1 LPVGGRSGTLAA
13 SPATIASMAIETADR
28 PFVPYDSE
36 AAITEIVEGFRNR
49 TLPAPRWTHQAHLT
63 VGLWH
68 SLNCPFDAVLDEIRR
83 GIIAYN
89 VAVGTPNSD
98 ARGYHETITAF
109 YVWAIRAYLRNAS
122 ADLALVEVTNGLLA
136 SPYAQKSYPFAFYS
150 RERLLSVAA
159 RRAWLDPDLKP
170 LD

>member
-1 LPVGGRSGTLAA
+1 
-13 SPATIASMAIETADR
+13 MAIETADR
-28 PFVPYDSE
+28 PFTPYDSE
-36 AAITEIVEGFRNR
+36 AEIMVVLDGFRSR

-63 VGLWH
+63 VGLWYV
-68 SLNCPFDAVLDEIRR
+68 LNRPSDTVLEEVRR

-89 VAVGTPNSD
+89 AAVGTPNSD
-98 ARGYHETITAF
+98 TRGYHETITAF
-109 YVWAIRAYLRNAS
+109 YVWAIRKYLRGANKQLLLV
-122 ADLALVEVTNGLLA
+122 DLTNGLLA
-136 SPYAQKSYPFAFYS
+136 SSYATKSYPFEFYS

>member
-1 LPVGGRSGTLAA
+1 
-13 SPATIASMAIETADR
+13 M
-28 PFVPYDSE
+28 
-36 AAITEIVEGFRNR
+36 EIVDGFRNR

-68 SLNCPFDAVLDEIRR
+68 ILNRPSDAVLDQIRR

-89 VAVGTPNSD
+89 AAVGTPNSD
-98 ARGYHETITAF
+98 TRGYHETITAF
-109 YVWAIRAYLRNAS
+109 YVWAIRKYLRDANT
-122 ADLALVEVTNGLLA
+122 DLALVALTNGLLA
-136 SPYAQKSYPFAFYS
+136 SRYATKSYPFDFYS

-159 RRAWLDPDLKP
+159 RGACLEPDLKS

>member
-1 LPVGGRSGTLAA
+1 LPVVGQSGMLAA
-13 SPATIASMAIETADR
+13 SPAIIASMAIETADR

-36 AAITEIVEGFRNR
+36 AAIMEIVDGFRNR
-49 TLPAPRWTHQAHLT
+49 TLPALRWTHQAHLT

-68 SLNCPFDAVLDEIRR
+68 ILNRPADTVLDEIRR

-98 ARGYHETITAF
+98 TRGYHETITAF
-109 YVWAIRAYLRNAS
+109 YVWAIRAYLRTA
-122 ADLALVEVTNGLLA
+122 ATGLTLVQLTNGLFA
-136 SPYAQKSYPFAFYS
+136 SPYAHKSYPFEFYT

-159 RRAWLDPDLKP
+159 RHAWLDPDLRP

>member
-1 LPVGGRSGTLAA
+1 
-13 SPATIASMAIETADR
+13 MAIETADR

-36 AAITEIVEGFRNR
+36 AEIMEVVDGFRNR

-68 SLNCPFDAVLDEIRR
+68 VLNRPADTVLDEIRR

-89 VAVGTPNSD
+89 EAVGTPNSD
-98 ARGYHETITAF
+98 TRGYHETVTAF
-109 YVWAIRAYLRNAS
+109 YVWAIRRYLREAAARPALLELTNRLLVSPFAS
-122 ADLALVEVTNGLLA
+122 
-136 SPYAQKSYPFAFYS
+136 KSYPFEFYS
-150 RERLLSVAA
+150 RERLLSVDA
-159 RRAWLDPDLKP
+159 RHAWLGPDLRP

>member
-1 LPVGGRSGTLAA
+1 MLPA
-13 SPATIASMAIETADR
+13 SPATTVPMAIETADR

-36 AAITEIVEGFRNR
+36 AAIMEIVEGFRNR
-49 TLPAPRWTHQAHLT
+49 TLPALRWTHQAHLT
-63 VGLWH
+63 IGLWH
-68 SLNCPFDAVLDEIRR
+68 ILNRPSDAVLDEIRR

-98 ARGYHETITAF
+98 SRGYHETITAF
-109 YVWAIRAYLRNAS
+109 YVWAIRAYLRTEATG
-122 ADLALVEVTNGLLA
+122 LTLVEVTNGLLA
-136 SPYAQKSYPFAFYS
+136 SPYAHKSYPFEFYS

-159 RRAWLDPDLKP
+159 RRAWLDPDLKA

>member
-1 LPVGGRSGTLAA
+1 MLPA
-13 SPATIASMAIETADR
+13 SSATPLSMAIETADR

-36 AAITEIVEGFRNR
+36 AEIAEIVEGFRNR

-68 SLNCPFDAVLDEIRR
+68 VLNRPSDVVLDEIRR

-98 ARGYHETITAF
+98 SRGYHETITAF
-109 YVWAIRAYLRNAS
+109 YVWAIRAYLRNA
-122 ADLALVEVTNGLLA
+122 AAGPTLVEVTNGLLA
-136 SPYAQKSYPFAFYS
+136 SPYAQKSYPFDFYS

-159 RRAWLDPDLKP
+159 RRAWLDPDLRP

>member
-1 LPVGGRSGTLAA
+1 
-13 SPATIASMAIETADR
+13 MAIETADR

-36 AAITEIVEGFRNR
+36 AEIMEIVDGFRNR

-68 SLNCPFDAVLDEIRR
+68 VLNRPPDAVLDEIRR

-89 VAVGTPNSD
+89 IAVGTPNSD
-98 ARGYHETITAF
+98 TRGYHETVTAF
-109 YVWAIRAYLRNAS
+109 YVWVIHKYLRNA
-122 ADLALVEVTNGLLA
+122 AAGLTLPDLTNRLLA
-136 SPYAQKSYPFAFYS
+136 SPFASKSYPFEFYS
-150 RERLLSVAA
+150 RERLLSVDA
-159 RRAWLDPDLKP
+159 RHAWLDPDLRP

>member
-1 LPVGGRSGTLAA
+1 MV
-13 SPATIASMAIETADR
+13 IETADR
-28 PFVPYDSE
+28 PFTPCDSE
-36 AAITEIVEGFRNR
+36 AEIMEIVEGFRSR
-49 TLPAPRWTHQAHLT
+49 TLPATRWTHQAHLT

-68 SLNCPFDAVLDEIRR
+68 VLNRPSETVLDEVRC

-89 VAVGTPNSD
+89 TAVGTPNSNT
-98 ARGYHETITAF
+98 RGYHETITAF
-109 YVWAIRAYLRNAS
+109 YVWAIRKYLGGTNS
-122 ADLALVEVTNGLLA
+122 GLPFVDLMNGLLA
-136 SPYAQKSYPFAFYS
+136 SPYAAKSYPFEFYS

>member
-1 LPVGGRSGTLAA
+1 
-13 SPATIASMAIETADR
+13 
-28 PFVPYDSE
+28 VPYDSE
-36 AAITEIVEGFRNR
+36 AAIMAIVEGFRNR
-49 TLPAPRWTHQAHLT
+49 TFPASRWTHQAHLT

-68 SLNCPFDAVLDEIRR
+68 ILNRPSDAVLDEIRR

-98 ARGYHETITAF
+98 TRGYHETITAF
-109 YVWAIRAYLRNAS
+109 YVWTIRAYLRNA
-122 ADLALVEVTNGLLA
+122 AAGLTLLDMTNGLLA
-136 SPYAQKSYPFAFYS
+136 SPCAQKSYPFEFYS

-159 RRAWLDPDLKP
+159 RYAWIDPDLEP